1 MNGKLKTVR
10 GRTGRERKSSFLH
23 SQGQT
28 WNRQGAA
35 GHRVH
40 MELGYGGASEPSAGA
55 HSGGPPD
62 VGEAGVAPAT
72 ATPRLLPESGFE
84 AALPS
89 GFVGVG

>member
-10 GRTGRERKSSFLH
+10 GRTGRERKSPFLH

-28 WNRQGAA
+28 WNRQGVA
-35 GHRVH
+35 GRRVH

-55 HSGGPPD
+55 HGGRPLTLVKQVWLPPRPL
-62 VGEAGVAPAT
+62 PASS
-72 ATPRLLPESGFE
+72 LSGFE